1 MPLLLQMDALLE
13 LRQRL
18 RADPSLP
25 PGTKL
30 TFLPFFIKASGALVG
45 WLVGCHQSREPAQL
59 PSPEGLCASTD
70 WSALQ

>member
-1 MPLLLQMDALLE
+1 MDALLE

-30 TFLPFFIKASGALVG
+30 TFLPLFIKASTGSSLLAG
-45 WLVGCHQSREPAQL
+45 
-59 PSPEGLCASTD
+59 SPV
-70 WSALQ
+70 

>member
-1 MPLLLQMDALLE
+1 MLLLLSPQMDALLE

-30 TFLPFFIKASGALVG
+30 TFLPFFVKASALCLIDYCS
-45 WLVGCHQSREPAQL
+45 WF
-59 PSPEGLCASTD
+59 D
-70 WSALQ
+70 

>member
-1 MPLLLQMDALLE
+1 MRSRALTRFCARFPLSQMDALLE

-30 TFLPFFIKASGALVG
+30 TFLPFFVKASALCLIDYCS
-45 WLVGCHQSREPAQL
+45 WF
-59 PSPEGLCASTD
+59 D
-70 WSALQ
+70 